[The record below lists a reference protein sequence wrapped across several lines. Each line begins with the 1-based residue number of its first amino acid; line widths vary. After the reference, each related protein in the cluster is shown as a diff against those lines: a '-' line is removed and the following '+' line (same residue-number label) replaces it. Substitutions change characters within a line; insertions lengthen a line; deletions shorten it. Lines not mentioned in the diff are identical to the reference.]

1 VRKRTLFVALSG
13 LAGAVVAR
21 AKMINLLIRI
31 GLVAGVFTGLVGAF
45 GAEDLAVTGRFDP
58 RLKPFDDLMTAFVK
72 EHQVPGAALAISYH
86 GRLVYA
92 RGFGY
97 ADVER
102 KAPVLPGSRF
112 RIASVSKP
120 LTAVAILQLV
130 GRKKLRV
137 EDRLLDI
144 VHLPP
149 HLEPGAKPDPRWKEI
164 TILHLLQHTA
174 GFDRDKS
181 FDPMFRPMV
190 IARAVGV
197 PPPAGQEAI
206 IRYMLGRP
214 LDFAPGERYAYSN
227 FGYCLL
233 GRVIESVSGQTYEA
247 YVREHVLK
255 PVGVEAV
262 QVGHTSLAN
271 RLPGEVLYYG
281 SKDEKVDSVVSP
293 GTRVPPPYGSF
304 YLEAMDSHGGWV
316 ASAPDLVRFA
326 AAFDVAN
333 QSRLL
338 STKEIRTM
346 FARPT
351 GAAGLDKNGG
361 LADAYYGCGWSV
373 RPVGKD
379 GRANTWHGGDLDG
392 TQSLL
397 VRRHDRIDWAVLFNT
412 RKDPAGKNLVPQID
426 ELLHTAAD
434 AVRTWP
440 AGNLF
445 PVATPS
451 ED

>member
-1 VRKRTLFVALSG
+1 
-13 LAGAVVAR
+13 
-21 AKMINLLIRI
+21 MNPLIRI
-31 GLVAGVFTGLVGAF
+31 GLVAGVFTGLVGAI

-58 RLKPFDDLMTAFVK
+58 RLRPFDDLMTAFVK
-72 EHQVPGAALAISYH
+72 DHHVPGAALAVTYH

-102 KAPVLPGSRF
+102 ELAVQPGSRF
-112 RIASVSKP
+112 RVASVSKP

-130 GRKKLRV
+130 GRKKLRL
-137 EDRLLDI
+137 EDRVLDI
-144 VHLPP
+144 VRVRP
-149 HLEPGAKPDPRWKEI
+149 HLEPGSKPDPRWNEI
-164 TILHLLQHTA
+164 TILQLLQHTA

-181 FDPMFRPMV
+181 FDPMFRPLA
-190 IARAVGV
+190 IARDVGS

-214 LDFAPGERYAYSN
+214 LDFSPGQRYAYSN

-247 YVREHVLK
+247 YVRENVLK
-255 PVGVEAV
+255 PVGVE
-262 QVGHTSLAN
+262 GMHLGRTLLAD
-271 RLPGEVLYYG
+271 RLPGEVHYYG
-281 SKDEKVDSVVSP
+281 SNNEKVDSVVSP
-293 GTRVPPPYGSF
+293 GTRVSPPYGSF

-326 AAFDVAN
+326 AAFDVVN

-338 STKEIRTM
+338 PAKEIRTM

-361 LADAYYGCGWSV
+361 PADAYYGCGWSV
-373 RPVGKD
+373 RPVGND

-412 RKDPAGKNLVPQID
+412 RNDPAGKNLVPQID
-426 ELLHTAAD
+426 PLLHTAAD
-434 AVRTWP
+434 AVRAWP

-445 PVATPS
+445 PVATPK
-451 ED
+451 EE